1 MNSPHPALRA
11 DVSRRERQENR
22 PPFARLLKSWR
33 DTRKCSQLDLA
44 LSSHISQR
52 HVSFMESGRARPS
65 REMVLQLSEALE
77 IPLRERNTL
86 LTAAGFAA
94 MYRESDLNSP
104 AMAPVREA
112 LKLMLEHQEPNPVS
126 VVDREWNVLMI
137 NRAMLR
143 VFSLAGDPAVM
154 WERVCPGGPH
164 NVLKMTFPPDGFR
177 PYIVNFAEAAPVLL
191 NRTRREAAASGNAKL
206 LALLDE
212 ILAYPGIP
220 EAWKAPDWQ
229 APPPPVLPLELA
241 RGELRLKLFSMITTF
256 GTPQDITTDELRVE
270 SFFPADE
277 ATAAL
282 LRKLAS

>member
-1 MNSPHPALRA
+1 MSSPAPLREG
-11 DVSRRERQENR
+11 VR

-33 DTRKCSQLDLA
+33 EARKCSQLDLA
-44 LSSHISQR
+44 LSSRISQR

-65 REMVLQLSEALE
+65 RDMVLQLSEALE

-94 MYRESDLNSP
+94 MYRETDLKSP

-112 LKLMLEHQEPNPVS
+112 LQLMLDHQEPNPVS
-126 VVDREWNVLMI
+126 VVDRAWNVLMI

-143 VFSLAGDPAVM
+143 VFSLAGDPTKL
-154 WERVCPGGPH
+154 WERVCGNGPH
-164 NVLKMTFPPDGFR
+164 NVLKMTFHPDGFR
-177 PYIVNFAEAAPVLL
+177 PYIVNFDEAAPVLL
-191 NRTRREAAASGNAKL
+191 NRTRREAAATGSEPLLKL
-206 LALLDE
+206 LEE

-220 EAWKAPDWQ
+220 DAWRAPSFET
-229 APPPPVLPLELA
+229 PPPPVLPLELA
-241 RGELRLKLFSMITTF
+241 KGELRLKLFSMITTF

-282 LRKLAS
+282 LKKLAM